1 VVHLSKLISFI
12 APMETEVSRIKALL
26 RALALYAEAR
36 GRLLQIETQEAG
48 VKFSS
53 LLVLAAILSGFLLCG
68 WLMAV
73 PALIWMIAQSQGWPW
88 HLVAL
93 SVAGLHL
100 FFAFIALLRL
110 LSRLRRLTVFEE
122 TFNQFQRDREW
133 LSGTPPTN

>member
-1 VVHLSKLISFI
+1 
-12 APMETEVSRIKALL
+12 MEMEVSRLKALL

-53 LLVLAAILSGFLLCG
+53 VLVLAAVLSGFLLCG
-68 WLMAV
+68 WLMAM
-73 PALIWMIAQSQGWPW
+73 PALIWLIAQSQGWPW
-88 HLVAL
+88 PQVAL

-100 FFAFIALLRL
+100 FFAFIALFKL
-110 LSRLRRLTVFEE
+110 LSRLRRLKVFEE